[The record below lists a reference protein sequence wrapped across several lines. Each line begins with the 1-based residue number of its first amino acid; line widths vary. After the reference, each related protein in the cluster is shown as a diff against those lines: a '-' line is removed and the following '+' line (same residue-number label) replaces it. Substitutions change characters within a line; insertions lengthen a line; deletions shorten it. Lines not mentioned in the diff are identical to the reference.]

1 MEEAEIRIALT
12 TEPVGKHHWQW
23 VVVFASAE
31 EIVRIDRS
39 ERVYATVAEALA
51 EGQQAITEIRIR
63 GGLHPGTKLPGVA
76 KRGQALH
83 H

>member
-1 MEEAEIRIALT
+1 MEEQEIRMALT

-39 ERVYATVAEALA
+39 DRLFATVAEALTA
-51 EGQQAITEIRIR
+51 GQQAITEIRLRSLQPIAR
-63 GGLHPGTKLPGVA
+63 PQEQPVH
-76 KRGQALH
+76 
-83 H
+83 